1 MRALATWR
9 RPKRDRGFGPTPGNS
24 QPHGDVLS
32 WWHMVNAALGTLWA
46 ILTFPFRL
54 VGWVVEFLGRLTGL
68 VLGFAL
74 MVLGVALG
82 AGPLFIIGIP
92 LFIIGLI
99 LTLRCLG

>member
-1 MRALATWR
+1 M
-9 RPKRDRGFGPTPGNS
+9 
-24 QPHGDVLS
+24 
-32 WWHMVNAALGTLWA
+32 MAAMLGTIWA

-68 VLGFAL
+68 LLGFAL

-82 AGPLFIIGIP
+82 ASPLFMFGIP
-92 LFIIGLI
+92 LFIVGLI